1 MPEHILIWQ
10 NGHSGAP
17 SGAGALLGWRR
28 FARSSGDKCY
38 YQYDRGDAQINE
50 LASLSISQAIDY
62 GRHLTIAWSSALSQH
77 PAVTPADEIE
87 ELAFQLK
94 PAVIVCP
101 ARPGKADRWVISQF
115 GSPEQLPR
123 TAVQSA
129 INDMIDRLY
138 PKWVP
143 KGPAWNATALLLRP
157 DLDAESLGLIEPEPL
172 TSNGI
177 IAMVADDPEVKE
189 ANRREDP
196 ALPETVYALA
206 VARLAA
212 QERRGVPASQ
222 RAVIYVSHIED
233 MLAVPLS
240 RVDFDAQV
248 TLALLRRQ
256 LSLRYGGL
264 TDFVLGTIF
273 RDYPHDNHPNFK
285 RLREA
290 ARETAATA
298 A

>member
-1 MPEHILIWQ
+1 MPEHVLIWQ
-10 NGHSGAP
+10 DGHRGAP
-17 SGAGALLGWRR
+17 NGAGGLLGWRR

-38 YQYDRGDAQINE
+38 YQYDRGDAQVNE
-50 LASLSISQAIDY
+50 LASLSISQAIEY
-62 GRHLTIAWSSALSQH
+62 GRCVTIAWSSALEQH
-77 PAVTPADEIE
+77 PAVTPAAEIE
-87 ELAFQLK
+87 ALAFQLK

-123 TAVQSA
+123 AAVQSA
-129 INDMIDRLY
+129 VNGMIDRLY

-177 IAMVADDPEVKE
+177 IAMVANDPEVRE

-196 ALPETVYALA
+196 EIPETVYALA

-212 QERRGVPASQ
+212 QERLGIPASQ
-222 RAVIYVSHIED
+222 RAVIYTNYIED

-240 RVDFDAQV
+240 RLNFDAQA

-264 TDFVLGTIF
+264 TDFVLSTLF
-273 RDYPHDNHPNFK
+273 RDYPHDQHPNFK
-285 RLREA
+285 RLLEA

>member
-17 SGAGALLGWRR
+17 NGAGGLLGWKG
-28 FARSSGDKCY
+28 FARSDGDKWY
-38 YQYDRGDAQINE
+38 RAYDRGEAQINE
-50 LASLSISQAIDY
+50 LASLSISQAVEY
-62 GRHLTIAWSSALSQH
+62 GRHVTIAWSSALERH
-77 PAVTPADEIE
+77 PAVTPAAEIDA
-87 ELAFQLK
+87 LALALK

-101 ARPGKADRWVISQF
+101 ARPGKADQWVISHF
-115 GSPEQLPR
+115 GNPEQLPR
-123 TAVQSA
+123 TAVQAA

-138 PKWVP
+138 PKWQP
-143 KGPAWNATALLLRP
+143 KGPNWNATALLLRP

-177 IAMVADDPEVKE
+177 IAMVANDPEVRE

-196 ALPETVYALA
+196 EIPETVYALA

-212 QERRGVPASQ
+212 QERLGIPASQ

-240 RVDFDAQV
+240 RVNFDAQV

-264 TDFVLGTIF
+264 TDFVLSTIF
-273 RDYPHDNHPNFK
+273 RDYPHDQHPNFK